1 MMLNTKQTLKV
12 SFCLLI
18 FCSLFHSQSY
28 ATDFKTPAEEF
39 EYYKNKYPE
48 DNAVITNYWRKLNI
62 RKVADSI
69 QVLMEQYQE
78 ILILDNAL
86 QWAKDKSYS
95 SSFSKLEEIEAYTL
109 LPEKKKYKKVPVE
122 EFKRAFDTNT
132 FVFYDDSETISYN
145 YPQLVEGAKIVTKQT
160 TSIRDPHMIGQFFF
174 LSYVPTASVKY
185 EIITDDDIQIN
196 HGIYNKELIDVQI
209 LFEKNENNGTVVY
222 AYSGTSLPKVENDAG
237 GPSYSY
243 LSPSIYNT
251 VASYKDVNG
260 KEVKVLSS
268 IEDLHN
274 WYRTF
279 IEGLGVD
286 EETKKIAA
294 SIVDSGDSDIE
305 KIRKIF
311 YWVQKNVKYIAFE
324 QGMRGFIPHSADY
337 VVEKRYGDCK
347 DMTSILVALL
357 RSQDLPA
364 HFTWIGSRDL
374 PYKYS
379 DLPSPVVDNHM
390 IASVELDGK
399 TIFLD
404 ATGSYSPLGFPTSM
418 IQGKESLISKGESF
432 RIVEV
437 PVIPKEQNLMIDTA
451 YVTLNEGTVSGS
463 GSLELTGLVKVANSY
478 RLINRSNKKTEDY
491 LRRLLSRGSNKFF
504 LDEFDVANVD
514 DLDKPIVID
523 YKFSVGDYYK
533 EIGDEIYVN
542 LCLDKSL
549 VNNSIKDRKTPLEND
564 YQYVNRNV
572 TILEIPG
579 NYEVSYLPDDVKVDT
594 DNFGFEITY
603 EKKGDQIV
611 ATKEFYV
618 SYLLLETDSFAAWNK
633 ANKKYSQTV
642 RNTIVLKKTSN

>member
-1 MMLNTKQTLKV
+1 MLNINLTWKV
-12 SFCLLI
+12 SFLFLLLSTI
-18 FCSLFHSQSY
+18 VCFQGY
-28 ATDFKTPAEEF
+28 ASNYNTPAEEY
-39 EYYKNKYPE
+39 EYYKAKYPE

-62 RKVADSI
+62 RKVADTI
-69 QVLMEQYQE
+69 QVLIEQYQE
-78 ILILDNAL
+78 ILILENAL

-109 LPEKKKYKKVPVE
+109 LPEKKKYKKIPVE

-145 YPQLVEGAKIVTKQT
+145 YPQLVEGAKIVTRQV

-174 LSYVPTASVKY
+174 LSFIPTASVKY
-185 EIITDDDIQIN
+185 EIIADEDIQIN
-196 HGIYNKELIDVQI
+196 HGIYNEELIKVDI
-209 LFEKNENNGTVVY
+209 IFEKKSENGKVIY
-222 AYSGTSLPKVENDAG
+222 SYSGNNLPKVENDEG

-251 VASYKDVNG
+251 VASYTDENG

-268 IEDLHN
+268 VEDLHN

-279 IEGLGVD
+279 IEGLDID
-286 EETKKIAA
+286 EETRKIAA
-294 SIVDSGDSDIE
+294 SIVENDDADIE
-305 KIRKIF
+305 KVRKIF

-357 RSQDLPA
+357 RSQDIAA

-418 IQGKESLISKGESF
+418 IQGKESLISKGE
-432 RIVEV
+432 RYQILEV
-437 PVIPKEQNLMIDTA
+437 PVIPKEKNLMIDTA
-451 YVTLNEGTVSGS
+451 FVKLNKGTVSGA
-463 GSLELTGLVKVANSY
+463 GSLEMTGLVKVANSY

-491 LRRLLSRGSNKFF
+491 VRRLLSRGSNKFF
-504 LDEFDVANVD
+504 LDQFDVSNVD
-514 DLDKPIVID
+514 DLDKPIQID
-523 YKFSVGDYYK
+523 YKFSVEDYYK
-533 EIGDEIYVN
+533 EIGDEIFVN

-549 VNNSIKDRKTPLEND
+549 VNSGIKDRKTPLEND
-564 YQYVNRNV
+564 YQYINRNV
-572 TILEIPG
+572 TILEIPEG
-579 NYEVSYLPDDVKVDT
+579 YEVSYLPDDVKLDT
-594 DNFGFEITY
+594 DYFGFEINY
-603 EKKGDQIV
+603 QQNEGKII

-618 SYLLLETDSFAAWNK
+618 SYLLLETDSFDEWNH

-642 RNTIVLKKTSN
+642 RNTVVLKKNIN

>member
-1 MMLNTKQTLKV
+1 
-12 SFCLLI
+12 
-18 FCSLFHSQSY
+18 
-28 ATDFKTPAEEF
+28 
-39 EYYKNKYPE
+39 
-48 DNAVITNYWRKLNI
+48 
-62 RKVADSI
+62 
-69 QVLMEQYQE
+69 
-78 ILILDNAL
+78 
-86 QWAKDKSYS
+86 
-95 SSFSKLEEIEAYTL
+95 
-109 LPEKKKYKKVPVE
+109 
-122 EFKRAFDTNT
+122 
-132 FVFYDDSETISYN
+132 
-145 YPQLVEGAKIVTKQT
+145 
-160 TSIRDPHMIGQFFF
+160 
-174 LSYVPTASVKY
+174 
-185 EIITDDDIQIN
+185 
-196 HGIYNKELIDVQI
+196 
-209 LFEKNENNGTVVY
+209 
-222 AYSGTSLPKVENDAG
+222 
-237 GPSYSY
+237 
-243 LSPSIYNT
+243 
-251 VASYKDVNG
+251 
-260 KEVKVLSS
+260 
-268 IEDLHN
+268 
-274 WYRTF
+274 
-279 IEGLGVD
+279 
-286 EETKKIAA
+286 
-294 SIVDSGDSDIE
+294 
-305 KIRKIF
+305 
-311 YWVQKNVKYIAFE
+311 
-324 QGMRGFIPHSADY
+324 
-337 VVEKRYGDCK
+337 
-347 DMTSILVALL
+347 MTSILVALL
-357 RSQDLPA
+357 RSQDLSA

-594 DNFGFEITY
+594 DNFGIEITY
-603 EKKGDQIV
+603 QQKGDQIL

-618 SYLLLETDSFAAWNK
+618 SYLLLETDSFAAWN
-633 ANKKYSQTV
+633 
-642 RNTIVLKKTSN
+642 